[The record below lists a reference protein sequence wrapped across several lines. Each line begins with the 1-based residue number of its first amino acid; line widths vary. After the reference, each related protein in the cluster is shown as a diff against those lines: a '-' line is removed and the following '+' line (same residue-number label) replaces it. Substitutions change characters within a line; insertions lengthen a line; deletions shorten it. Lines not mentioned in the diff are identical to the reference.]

1 FTSNYPTIQK
11 SGSGQIRSS
20 GDVGSMSGLPES
32 EQGRAIYGR
41 YGDARLT
48 AACRADISLRRMRSL
63 ADIFDAW
70 PDPSDPPE
78 ADEDWQLLEQLAS
91 AVTALAER
99 LKHEPGLSRAAAQLF
114 VKTETNVPGIHFRS
128 LIWPQARLLAG
139 LPAQKR
145 GRRQRPQ

>member
-1 FTSNYPTIQK
+1 
-11 SGSGQIRSS
+11 
-20 GDVGSMSGLPES
+20 MSGLPETG
-32 EQGRAIYGR
+32 QGRAIYGR

-48 AACRADISLRRMRSL
+48 AARRADISLRRMQSL

-99 LKHEPGLSRAAAQLF
+99 LKHEPGLSRAAAELF
-114 VKTETNVPGIHFRS
+114 CKLETNAPGIHFRS
-128 LIWPQARLLAG
+128 LIWPQARRLAG
-139 LPAQKR
+139 LPPARGGRPRGVGTQKN
-145 GRRQRPQ
+145 QV